1 MTLIIRD
8 KQFNLIEIDEID
20 DVDVDNIT
28 GMIKEIYNKEIDE
41 IDDDI
46 IVEFLTTCNNYNIDY
61 IYDKNNVVE
70 IEIDEILKYFLLNII
85 YKSNLIKFLI
95 NEIEDD
101 YNYLQYYDII
111 DNYQYQIVNNKK
123 TLYDIVDDLKT
134 IDLKNISSFK
144 DLRDV
149 FYYYTGNKKLK
160 TITFKEIVDN
170 VKNNIDE
177 VIKDLNNDDRLLN
190 TLIIDYY

>member
-8 KQFNLIEIDEID
+8 KQFNLIEIDDIN